1 MGKKI
6 ITFLLPGGSRNPV
19 GGYKIVYEY
28 ANRLI
33 KDNYEVNIIYPA
45 TLLWKEQNIY
55 QKLKGIVR
63 YFYFKVNKNRYLPY
77 NWFPLD
83 KKIKIFWTPTLE
95 EKYIPKSDYVI
106 ATACQTSEYLNK
118 YKNTNIKKFYLI
130 QGYETWSYSEEK
142 LLKTWKYP
150 LNKIV
155 VSKWLKEIAINLNEE
170 AELIYNGLDFEK
182 FYIESEIEKR
192 KNKNIIFLYHEGEI
206 KGTKYAIEAL
216 KELKIR
222 DNEIRI
228 RSFGAYKNPKN
239 LPSWIEYYYSPSQ
252 SKLRELYNEASI
264 FLGTS
269 LGEGWGLTV
278 AEAMQCGCAVVC
290 TNVVGYNE
298 MAFDGETALL
308 CESKNSK
315 DMIEKIEKLI
325 ENTDLRIR
333 IAKNGNKFIQ
343 LFTWEKAYN
352 SFKFLIDTNS
362 FSNKR

>member
-1 MGKKI
+1 MGRKI

-45 TLLWKEQNIY
+45 TLLWREQNIY
-55 QKLKGIVR
+55 QKLKGVVK
-63 YFYFKVNKNRYLPY
+63 YFYFRVNKSRYLPY
-77 NWFPLD
+77 NWFSLD

-95 EKYIPKSDYVI
+95 EKYIPKSDCVI
-106 ATACQTSEYLNK
+106 ATACQTSEYLNE
-118 YKNTNIKKFYLI
+118 YKNINIKKFYLI

-155 VSKWLKEIAINLNEE
+155 ISKWLKEIAISLNEKV
-170 AELIYNGLDFEK
+170 ELIYNGLDFEK
-182 FYIESEIEKR
+182 FYIENEIEKR
-192 KNKNIIFLYHEGEI
+192 KNKNIIFLYHENEI

-222 DNEIRI
+222 DNEIRV

-239 LPSWIEYYYSPSQ
+239 LPNWIEYYYSPTQ
-252 SKLRELYNEASI
+252 SKLRELYNESSI

-298 MAFDGETALL
+298 MAFNGETALL

-315 DMIEKIEKLI
+315 DMVEKIEKLI
-325 ENTDLRIR
+325 KNDDLRIK

-352 SFKFLIDTNS
+352 SFKFLIDTND
-362 FSNKR
+362 FSDK